1 MAYSVT
7 NKNSFENINMWY
19 KELINSS
26 VHNIDIILLGNK
38 IDLEFQREVS
48 TEEGENLKNKLN
60 LKKFVKCSAKNDF
73 NVPGIFFLAANYF
86 MINIFLIIVMGK
98 I

>member
-26 VHNIDIILLGNK
+26 IHNIDIILLGNK

-60 LKKFVKCSAKNDF
+60 LKNLL
-73 NVPGIFFLAANYF
+73 NVLLKMVLMFLVFLLKQLNYF
-86 MINIFLIIVMGK
+86 MINIFLIIVKGK